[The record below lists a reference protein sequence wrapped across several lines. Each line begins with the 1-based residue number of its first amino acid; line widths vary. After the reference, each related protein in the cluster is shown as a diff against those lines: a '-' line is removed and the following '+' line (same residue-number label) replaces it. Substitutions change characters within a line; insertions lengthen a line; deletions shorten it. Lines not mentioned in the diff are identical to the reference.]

1 MNTGSSDL
9 VPSKNSVLAIL
20 HLENEDSPLFF
31 VSLSNVLSGGEQ
43 YLFEQMKK
51 NGGFGKYLDDNLAE
65 CFAWVL
71 MGKHPRGDI
80 IADKLQRF

>member
-31 VSLSNVLSGGEQ
+31 VSLSNVLSDGEQ
-43 YLFEQMKK
+43 DLFKEMKK
-51 NGGFGKYLDDNLAE
+51 HGGFGECWEDNLAE

-80 IADKLQRF
+80 IADKLKRF